1 MGSTIINIISSIVEI
16 SGNAT
21 LDTILFAIIA
31 FISFSI
37 AFGLVGAIFDALG
50 FYDSDLM
57 SDTHWVIRV
66 LVFTFL
72 TWILVKVFQII
83 NWLLSFQW
91 WVYLVAILV
100 IVAVVAT
107 VYVIK
112 YNYRKNVNKQA
123 EKIIEKSKVNNN
135 KSESNPTASISY
147 VKYKCPRCGSELVK
161 RHGPFGD
168 FVAFSSYPKCHYT
181 RSRF

>member
-1 MGSTIINIISSIVEI
+1 MGSAIIEIISSLVEI

-66 LVFTFL
+66 AVFAL
-72 TWILVKVFQII
+72 ITWILVKVFQFFA
-83 NWLLSFQW
+83 WLLSFQW
-91 WVYLVAILV
+91 WVYVIAILL
-100 IVAVVAT
+100 IVTVVLITYA
-107 VYVIK
+107 IK
-112 YNYRKNVNKQA
+112 YKYRKNVNEPSKNIA
-123 EKIIEKSKVNNN
+123 ESNSEGIEKGEEIPKANQ
-135 KSESNPTASISY
+135 SY
-147 VKYKCPRCGSELVK
+147 VKYKCPRCGSKLVK

-168 FVAFSSYPKCHYT
+168 FVGCSSYPKCHYT